1 MFRLIPWFFLFY
13 AFAAP
18 TYFAKFLLIK
28 FHVALRRLELAF
40 FSLFLGQI
48 AFASSIFLLSLFFG
62 LSWMT
67 VLIVSTLLMI
77 INLWIFKL
85 QQFSFNINTSMKKYE
100 KYFLIFVICVEI
112 IFIIL
117 LQRHML
123 SVTPNGFF
131 TPHNTFGDLQYHLA
145 IINSFYF
152 GNNFPPQN
160 PIYAGIRLS
169 YPFMIDFYS
178 AVFRTVGFT
187 IQNALIFPSAIFG
200 ICFFALFILF
210 GYRFLRSKQGA
221 VISSIIFIFNGGLGG
236 YLMLKESL
244 YSPNFL
250 QNLSISFSSVIDKYN
265 FRFPNGISS
274 VFMAERPIVPG
285 MAAFFAILILLWIG
299 LGKGK
304 SKQEL
309 FLAGFIVGILPL
321 WHTHT
326 LVALGLCLPFY
337 FVCYWIYK
345 RLTFVNAVKSFL
357 PLFYFSIPLGLL
369 GMSWHFPQIFS
380 GGVKF
385 FSFKTGWVVGPE
397 GFWIFWIRNL
407 GIFPLLLLLS
417 FFFLDKKQKLF
428 YVPVFLIFI
437 FANFI
442 QFQPFDWDN
451 YKVLLIW
458 YAVSSIIVTKL
469 ILKLSAEMQSIG
481 KLFAT
486 LILSFLILN
495 GTILIIGDY
504 LTFYGLFTNED
515 IELSSWE
522 IQNTKPQDLILT
534 GPQHNQFS
542 ILSGRKILM
551 GYPGYL
557 WTQGIDTKKRKD
569 DIWEMYHGNMEL
581 IKKYNIKFIVLGY
594 EERKFYNPDEK
605 FLDSSFRLVKQ
616 TNNFKIYKV
625 L

>member
-1 MFRLIPWFFLFY
+1 
-13 AFAAP
+13 
-18 TYFAKFLLIK
+18 
-28 FHVALRRLELAF
+28 
-40 FSLFLGQI
+40 
-48 AFASSIFLLSLFFG
+48 
-62 LSWMT
+62 
-67 VLIVSTLLMI
+67 
-77 INLWIFKL
+77 
-85 QQFSFNINTSMKKYE
+85 MKKYE